1 MLLDEA
7 EVELGTDVSTVAE
20 CTMDGRRPA
29 TGIVAMS
36 ETVDSRLVPGG
47 DGMSG

>member
-1 MLLDEA
+1 MLDEA
-7 EVELGTDVSTVAE
+7 KVELGTDVSIVAG
-20 CTMDGRRPA
+20 CTIDGRRAA

-47 DGMSG
+47 DGMSD